1 LDKKTYLELKIRE
14 YKEEYQYLFKI
25 LNEETE
31 DKYETCN
38 KIQNEINHYK
48 SMSETCLKNCNQL
61 SGEIL
66 ALKKEIEKYVS
77 NPQTSFSTLSTNN
90 NMSSKGSKKT
100 INDKLNGVSGFV
112 NAQ

>member
-1 LDKKTYLELKIRE
+1 MDKKTYLELKIKE
-14 YKEEYQYLFKI
+14 YKEEYQNLFKS
-25 LNEETE
+25 LNEET
-31 DKYETCN
+31 DGKYEICN

-61 SGEIL
+61 SGEII
-66 ALKKEIEKYVS
+66 ALRKEIEKYVS
-77 NPQTSFSTLSTNN
+77 NSQTSFSTLSTNN

-100 INDKLNGVSGFV
+100 INEKLSGISGFF